1 MGQKNLL
8 ELSLG
13 LVESSCQFGE
23 ILLHNPLFEN
33 LGLVVVWNK
42 KFSEFRKV
50 IGTYK
55 TFYLKLPKESRLAP
69 IIKYTNI
76 CVMNI

>member
-1 MGQKNLL
+1 MGQKNVL

-13 LVESSCQFGE
+13 LVESSCHEQFGE

-42 KFSEFRKV
+42 KFSDFRKV
-50 IGTYK
+50 IGY
-55 TFYLKLPKESRLAP
+55 
-69 IIKYTNI
+69 I
-76 CVMNI
+76 